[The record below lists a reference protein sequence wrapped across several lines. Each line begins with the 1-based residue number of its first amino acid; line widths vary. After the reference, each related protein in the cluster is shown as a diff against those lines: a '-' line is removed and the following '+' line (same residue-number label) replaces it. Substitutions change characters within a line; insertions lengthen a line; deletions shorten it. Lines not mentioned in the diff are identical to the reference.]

1 MKRIILRAS
10 EGKVFTN
17 GEAIGKII
25 YLGVNDSATNWYEID
40 KPKEEEVTGED
51 VLFE

>member
-10 EGKVFTN
+10 SGKVFTN
-17 GEAIGKII
+17 GEAIGKVI

-40 KPKEEEVTGED
+40 EPTE
-51 VLFE
+51 